1 MQHGEARLATLS
13 GSGGRFAGVAVEV
26 AGIATSLA
34 DPFGCVTAEELA
46 EGGEAAAD
54 DDEV

>member
-46 EGGEAAAD
+46 EGGETAAD